1 MDDYSMSSLI
11 ESKNE
16 WCVRLVNIFTPCI
29 IEGLRSIFNESYKL
43 CIDNDEEEKYLM
55 TFQNLLSRVP
65 KWNAEIISN
74 ETQRIIN
81 SSGCTY
87 IEDLMTCVHIIQ
99 LKALTCTR
107 VGTEQKKVDINIPSL
122 PNFVHKVYINTARK
136 VYTNIYLFEK
146 GILPLQIQKNN
157 RELEIIIKETILN
170 TVRESVPVHDI
181 LRAYLDETE
190 EQNVSVV
197 QSVERIPVV
206 PEKRTIVS
214 STPVA
219 SLARDKELDKKLDK
233 QLDKEKEISVVKK
246 TDIFVEEKREERREE
261 KDAIVLNK
269 DIDNN
274 KKDLTTNDASSKS
287 LNFSN
292 VDLAITSE
300 GTKKEVDAP
309 KDIETLNNISK
320 INQEKRRL
328 EDELDNDDEKISI
341 GEEISLGFDIVDL
354 SGKSKPGDQE
364 VELTDVEIL

>member
-29 IEGLRSIFNESYKL
+29 IEGLRSIFTESYKL

-65 KWNAEIISN
+65 KWNPEIISN

-146 GILPLQIQKNN
+146 GILPLQTQKNN

-214 STPVA
+214 STPVT
-219 SLARDKELDKKLDK
+219 SLARDKELNKEV
-233 QLDKEKEISVVKK
+233 DKEKEISVVKK
-246 TDIFVEEKREERREE
+246 TDIFVEEK
-261 KDAIVLNK
+261 DAIVLNK
-269 DIDNN
+269 DIDNIQ
-274 KKDLTTNDASSKS
+274 KDLTTNDASSSKS

-328 EDELDNDDEKISI
+328 EDELGDDDEKISI
-341 GEEISLGFDIVDL
+341 GEDINLAFDIVDL
-354 SGKSKPGDQE
+354 SGKSKSGDQE

>member
-29 IEGLRSIFNESYKL
+29 IEGLRSIFTESYKL

-65 KWNAEIISN
+65 KWNPEIISN

-146 GILPLQIQKNN
+146 GILPLQTQKNN
-157 RELEIIIKETILN
+157 IL
-170 TVRESVPVHDI
+170 
-181 LRAYLDETE
+181 
-190 EQNVSVV
+190 
-197 QSVERIPVV
+197 
-206 PEKRTIVS
+206 
-214 STPVA
+214 
-219 SLARDKELDKKLDK
+219 
-233 QLDKEKEISVVKK
+233 
-246 TDIFVEEKREERREE
+246 
-261 KDAIVLNK
+261 
-269 DIDNN
+269 
-274 KKDLTTNDASSKS
+274 
-287 LNFSN
+287 
-292 VDLAITSE
+292 
-300 GTKKEVDAP
+300 
-309 KDIETLNNISK
+309 
-320 INQEKRRL
+320 
-328 EDELDNDDEKISI
+328 
-341 GEEISLGFDIVDL
+341 
-354 SGKSKPGDQE
+354 
-364 VELTDVEIL
+364 

>member
-1 MDDYSMSSLI
+1 
-11 ESKNE
+11 
-16 WCVRLVNIFTPCI
+16 
-29 IEGLRSIFNESYKL
+29 
-43 CIDNDEEEKYLM
+43 
-55 TFQNLLSRVP
+55 
-65 KWNAEIISN
+65 
-74 ETQRIIN
+74 
-81 SSGCTY
+81 
-87 IEDLMTCVHIIQ
+87 MTCVHIIQ

-246 TDIFVEEKREERREE
+246 TDIFVEERREE
-261 KDAIVLNK
+261 KDSIVLNK
-269 DIDNN
+269 DIDNSQ
-274 KKDLTTNDASSKS
+274 KDLTTNDASSKS

-354 SGKSKPGDQE
+354 SGKSKPVDQE

>member
-65 KWNAEIISN
+65 KWNPEIISN

-214 STPVA
+214 STPVT
-219 SLARDKELDKKLDK
+219 SLARDKELNKEVDKEVN
-233 QLDKEKEISVVKK
+233 KEKEISVVKK
-246 TDIFVEEKREERREE
+246 TDIFVEEK
-261 KDAIVLNK
+261 DAIVLNK
-269 DIDNN
+269 DIDNIQ
-274 KKDLTTNDASSKS
+274 KDLTTNDASSSKS

-328 EDELDNDDEKISI
+328 EDELDTNDDEKLSI
-341 GEEISLGFDIVDL
+341 GEDISLAFDIEDL
-354 SGKSKPGDQE
+354 SIKSKPLDQE